1 MHTTLSPRPLDLH
14 RLSRRALLATA
25 AGALVISAAAGL
37 RAPTAAAQMPSM
49 GGGMGAPMGAP
60 MSGGGMGF
68 APMSMGSFAP
78 SMSFSPMGFP
88 AVSSPA
94 MPSVSAPSS
103 TTSIYSMPVTASV
116 ITANPSPTY
125 APASISVDRTY
136 SYQGQYCS
144 DASGGQVWVS
154 AGGATDGLTCGSGS
168 TSSDSGGTS
177 NSGGTSYGSS
187 YAP

>member
-1 MHTTLSPRPLDLH
+1 MYKTPSPQRLDLH
-14 RLSRRALLATA
+14 RLSRRAVLATA
-25 AGALVISAAAGL
+25 ACALVIAAAAGF

-68 APMSMGSFAP
+68 APTSMGSFAS
-78 SMSFSPMGFP
+78 SMSFSPMNFP
-88 AVSSPA
+88 AVGSPA
-94 MPSVSAPSS
+94 MPAVAAPAG

-116 ITANPSPTY
+116 VTANPSPTY

-154 AGGATDGLTCGSGS
+154 AGGATDGLTCGTGS
-168 TSSDSGGTS
+168 ASSDSGGTS